1 MDKVL
6 LISHYP
12 PPAGGIATWTKR
24 VLSIGLPDGWEIDH
38 INLNTINGRDPFK
51 NTKINFKDEYV
62 RSTNIWRQEKNFLK
76 TDPDIRV
83 VHTCIPCSVFGM
95 IRETV
100 TAIIAK
106 RYKKKFILHCRCT
119 VSNVVDSSFKR
130 VFWKILTHF
139 CDGIMVLNS
148 KSYEFAKKYSPK
160 CEVELIPNFVCK
172 NELIDGSGKE
182 ISEHISNITYVGGVT
197 PDKGCDTIIEAA
209 KKLPNITFNLIG
221 IVSEEIKTLEI
232 PTNVILHGN
241 HDNAYVKDALPK
253 ADLFLFL
260 SRYWGEGFSNALVE
274 AMAAGL
280 PCIVTDWAANADMI
294 EKDGGIVIPQKD
306 PDALVEAILKLDN
319 ANLRKIAS
327 DFNITKAKTA
337 YIEDTVLK
345 AYTDFYTKLKE
356 A

>member
-24 VLSIGLPDGWEIDH
+24 VLEIGLPDGWGIDH

-51 NTKINFKDEYV
+51 NTKINFKDEYI
-62 RSTNIWRQEKNFLK
+62 RSTNIWRQEKQFLK
-76 TDPDIRV
+76 TDPDIKV

-95 IRETV
+95 IRETI

-106 RYKKKFILHCRCT
+106 KYKKKFILHCRCT
-119 VSNVVDSSFKR
+119 VSNVVNSGFKR
-130 VFWKILTHF
+130 FFWKILTHF

-148 KSYEFAKKYSPK
+148 KSYDFAKKYSPK
-160 CEVELIPNFVCK
+160 CEIELIPNFVRK
-172 NELIDGSGKE
+172 SELIDATGKV
-182 ISEHISNITYVGGVT
+182 IPEHIGNITYVGGVT
-197 PDKGCDTIIEAA
+197 PEKGCDTILAAA
-209 KKLPNITFNLIG
+209 KQLPQYTFNLIG
-221 IVSEEIKTLEI
+221 IVSEEIKAMEI
-232 PTNVILHGN
+232 PENVVLHGN
-241 HDNAYVKDALPK
+241 HDNAYVTDALKK
-253 ADLFLFL
+253 ADIFLFL

-280 PCIVTDWAANADMI
+280 PCVVTDWAANADMI
-294 EKDGGIVIPQKD
+294 EDKGGFVIPQES
-306 PDALVEAILKLDN
+306 PNELVNAIKKLDDQY
-319 ANLRKIAS
+319 LRKSAS
-327 DFNITKAKTA
+327 DFNINKAKTA

-356 A
+356 D